1 MRYDIQCN
9 MIRCDTIMIGIV
21 IRYDIWYIYPYVYA
35 SKLGYCT
42 SCTSLYYDLQYIL
55 HIPYIWASSPQ
66 PICIYSSRYLNGSD
80 ALKPNM
86 AQVGRGCRHFC
97 KSSRTTGLWPCGTDF
112 PNRSAHRYLEPT
124 VIFFGDCRNI
134 AYERRKLSYTL
145 SESCVVAFPQPR
157 FVVFFPP
164 LHLLSHRFANNFSS
178 IGFNHHT
185 YIGLVKS
192 PSVYWYHLGTSMLS
206 HLPW

>member
-42 SCTSLYYDLQYIL
+42 SCTSLYYDLQHIL

-66 PICIYSSRYLNGSD
+66 PICIYSSGYLNGLD

-86 AQVGRGCRHFC
+86 AQVGWGCRHFC
-97 KSSRTTGLWPCGTDF
+97 TSSRTTGLWPCGTDF
-112 PNRSAHRYLEPT
+112 PNRSAHQYLEPT
-124 VIFFGDCRNI
+124 VIVFGDCRNI
-134 AYERRKLSYTL
+134 AYERRKLSYTIRIL
-145 SESCVVAFPQPR
+145 CCCRSTTTFCCFCSLLCTSFPTVLPIIFFHWLQPSYLYR
-157 FVVFFPP
+157 V
-164 LHLLSHRFANNFSS
+164 
-178 IGFNHHT
+178 G
-185 YIGLVKS
+185 
-192 PSVYWYHLGTSMLS
+192 
-206 HLPW
+206 